1 MAELVAIYLWILS
14 GYHLLSG
21 AVSFCAPDL
30 ALALYRRLYGCEPPE
45 RRHLAI
51 VLRPWGALSVAMGI
65 AGCAAACD
73 PAAAR
78 GTVLALAVLLAL
90 RLVYRWW
97 LWRELL
103 AVSRVSVLRNLLSS
117 LPLAAGLVLLAAWLA
132 LAWRG

>member
-1 MAELVAIYLWILS
+1 MTELVVIYLWILS
-14 GYHLLSG
+14 GYHVLSG
-21 AVSFCAPDL
+21 AVSFCLPAV

-45 RRHLAI
+45 RRHLAVI
-51 VLRPWGALSVAMGI
+51 LRPWGALSVAMGI
-65 AGCAAACD
+65 AGCAAAWD

-90 RLVYRWW
+90 RLIYRW

-103 AVSRVSVLRNLLSS
+103 AVSRVTVRRNLISS
-117 LPLAAGLVLLAAWLA
+117 LPIAAGLVLLTAWLT